1 MVLSFTAR
9 LTEGRDGK
17 EGDESKAY
25 FYSKEIG
32 ADFLFGVFPENSFTK
47 TNLNL
52 SIFHP

>member
-1 MVLSFTAR
+1 MVLPSAAL

-17 EGDESKAY
+17 EGEESKTY
-25 FYSKEIG
+25 FYSREIET
-32 ADFLFGVFPENSFTK
+32 DFLFGVFPENSFIK